1 MINPNKIKPVL
12 ISSNEA
18 EDMICALYKN
28 DEDGMNDWRNGYNA
42 GISDAQ
48 DVILKLYDE
57 ASKEPQKTVE
67 LNHTPEMPYCITETI
82 WK

>member
-18 EDMICALYKN
+18 EDMICALCKN
-28 DEDGMNDWRNGYNA
+28 DEDGMNDWENGYNA

-57 ASKEPQKTVE
+57 ARKRAAEGR
-67 LNHTPEMPYCITETI
+67 
-82 WK
+82 